1 MAILLGKICD
11 FPVLLCSATPSV
23 ETYYNAVRGK
33 YLMVKLKSRFGKGVM
48 PQIDLID
55 INKENIPKGGN
66 ISQVMRDKIL
76 ATIMAKKQVLVFI
89 NRRGYYRMMS
99 CRECGYVYD
108 CENCDN
114 KLVYHKKDH
123 LLKCHYCG
131 YCLKPQDICK
141 KCSKPTELIT
151 RGRAGIE
158 RITEELQEITG
169 NKVKI
174 AVISSDSI
182 GNSDEAKKT
191 LGDVTEGN
199 VDIIVGTQIVAK
211 GHNFPHLALVAALD
225 VDISAISGD
234 LRIFE
239 KTYQLLVQV
248 AGRAGRFDDGGRVII
263 QTYEPSHPVLQAMLS
278 GIEDHFYKE
287 ELLRRKKA
295 NLPPFSRQISI
306 IISASEPQEA
316 YDLSKTLHQIIE
328 EQKKLNHAN
337 ASVLILGPVESI
349 LHYLKRQYRYRITLQ
364 SANNAAMREIIENAL
379 TIVNNS
385 SIYKKAKNSSIKIDV
400 DPISV
405 L

>member
-1 MAILLGKICD
+1 
-11 FPVLLCSATPSV
+11 
-23 ETYYNAVRGK
+23 
-33 YLMVKLKSRFGKGVM
+33 
-48 PQIDLID
+48 
-55 INKENIPKGGN
+55 
-66 ISQVMRDKIL
+66 
-76 ATIMAKKQVLVFI
+76 
-89 NRRGYYRMMS
+89 
-99 CRECGYVYD
+99 
-108 CENCDN
+108 
-114 KLVYHKKDH
+114 
-123 LLKCHYCG
+123 
-131 YCLKPQDICK
+131 
-141 KCSKPTELIT
+141 
-151 RGRAGIE
+151 
-158 RITEELQEITG
+158 
-169 NKVKI
+169 
-174 AVISSDSI
+174 
-182 GNSDEAKKT
+182 
-191 LGDVTEGN
+191 
-199 VDIIVGTQIVAK
+199 
-211 GHNFPHLALVAALD
+211 
-225 VDISAISGD
+225 
-234 LRIFE
+234 
-239 KTYQLLVQV
+239 
-248 AGRAGRFDDGGRVII
+248 
-263 QTYEPSHPVLQAMLS
+263 MLS